1 MLLTPEDIPASACTD
16 DMGMVNT
23 CAESICGIS
32 RILTKIREMRSMP
45 VPMTCRTLEAAMIQ
59 RLMHRRGTTLVTCQA
74 WRYR

>member
-23 CAESICGIS
+23 CAESICGM
-32 RILTKIREMRSMP
+32 LKIREIRSMP
-45 VPMTCRTLEAAMIQ
+45 VPMTCRILEAAMIQ